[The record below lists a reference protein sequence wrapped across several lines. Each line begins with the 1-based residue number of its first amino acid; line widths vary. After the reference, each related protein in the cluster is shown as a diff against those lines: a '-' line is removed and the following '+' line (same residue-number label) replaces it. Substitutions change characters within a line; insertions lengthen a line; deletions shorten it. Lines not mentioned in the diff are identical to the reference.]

1 LFSRIPFEA
10 VEIHRSQETR
20 IPVYQVQMLIDGQR
34 FIFVGGHPW
43 PPQPQWGQL
52 HRDQMNEI
60 IKVAALASPPLI
72 VAGDFNAAPW
82 SYTMRHLA
90 EQADVRQVRQ
100 GLDMTSTWRP
110 LLIYQCWLLLNCLSR
125 SSILRLSVRATS
137 SHRWI
142 IFQHP
147 SSSATR

>member
-1 LFSRIPFEA
+1 
-10 VEIHRSQETR
+10 
-20 IPVYQVQMLIDGQR
+20 
-34 FIFVGGHPW
+34 
-43 PPQPQWGQL
+43 
-52 HRDQMNEI
+52 MNEI

-110 LLIYQCWLLLNCLSR
+110 LPMLGFPLDHVLVSDEW
-125 SSILRLSVRATS
+125 
-137 SHRWI
+137 
-142 IFQHP
+142 
-147 SSSATR
+147 